1 MATVKCALGK
11 RGRPSH
17 EWNDGEKDRIYCL
30 GWVDPMTDAPL
41 PECLACPDFV
51 NKAQDDLEA
60 EYIKREALLL
70 RIDCHGTNKF
80 GMLDEDIRAF
90 VKAQPAVDA
99 APVVHGLWMPV
110 YESEMTGWDPAVAG
124 RDPIGGYI
132 CSACKEEAVYDCNDK
147 FVLSNYCPHCGARME
162 GSNEHETD

>member
-1 MATVKCALGK
+1 
-11 RGRPSH
+11 
-17 EWNDGEKDRIYCL
+17 
-30 GWVDPMTDAPL
+30 MT
-41 PECLACPDFV
+41 
-51 NKAQDDLEA
+51 
-60 EYIKREALLL
+60 EYIEREALLAHIKDL
-70 RIDCHGTNKF
+70 PTWWADAGGYYGGAQKLPDGLF
-80 GMLDEDIRAF
+80 EPEDIIASIEN
-90 VKAQPAVDA
+90 APAADV

-110 YESEMTGWDPAVAG
+110 YESEMTGWNPAVAG